1 MTSIHKYN
9 KFAYLHF
16 HFFVL
21 ILVYINSGRTYH
33 GMKIRFSVKLL
44 SVILAAAL
52 LAAPLASLTA
62 YARQKTIVQN
72 YPLIE
77 IMGFMASDI
86 YEDKN
91 DKNSKEIFPWSTDDI
106 LKTVKNCIP
115 ALLKFLVN
123 KDYDA
128 LADTIIPEAKALLE
142 PSFCNPDGTPVG
154 NSGAYME
161 YPAAKDIHKNSTLS
175 FRYDWRIDPIE
186 VAAELNDFIDYVLAA
201 TNSDKVAI
209 TCHSLGGLIS
219 LTYMSIYGTDK
230 IYAAGLNT
238 TAIFGEAY
246 TGQLF
251 SGDIT
256 VAGDALVYYLQ
267 YALDQSDYDAIVGTV
282 LDALKEA
289 GIADAIAK
297 YANDI
302 IEHIK
307 ERAISEVLFPMFS
320 SWLSIW
326 AMCPDEALDAA
337 KDYMFSVADP
347 TVDYSGL
354 RRRIDNFSK
363 VFRSTREE
371 KLRELNDNARVAV
384 ISRYGYSSIPLTSQ
398 WDSLTDGVI
407 DANRNSFGA
416 TTAPY
421 GKTLTE
427 EQLKGVPAEY
437 ISPDRTISAATCM
450 FPEQTWFIRNYK
462 HATNSD
468 ALDEMIY
475 KLLFNPDGESTV
487 ASYAEYPRFLQ
498 FRGYDESILP
508 DTTASAEKLTGFK
521 AFLARF
527 LDILDNIYCKF
538 LDIFGIR

>member
-1 MTSIHKYN
+1 MKTKLSFKLFSI
-9 KFAYLHF
+9 
-16 HFFVL
+16 FVA
-21 ILVYINSGRTYH
+21 V
-33 GMKIRFSVKLL
+33 
-44 SVILAAAL
+44 VI
-52 LAAPLASLTA
+52 LAAPLAGLTA
-62 YARQKTIVQN
+62 YARQRTMRQD

-77 IMGFMASDI
+77 IPGFMASDI

-91 DKNSKEIFPWSTDDI
+91 DRNSKEIFPWSTDDI
-106 LKTVKNCIP
+106 VNTVKNCIP

-161 YPAAKDIHKNSTLS
+161 YPAQDNIHKYSTLT

-186 VAAELNDFIDYVLAA
+186 IAAQLNDFIDYVLDA
-201 TNSDKVAI
+201 TNCDKVAVS
-209 TCHSLGGLIS
+209 CHSLGGLVT
-219 LTYMSIYGTDK
+219 LTYMTIYGTDK

-267 YALDQSDYDAIVGTV
+267 YAVDQTDFDGIVDAV
-282 LDALKEA
+282 LDVLQDA
-289 GIADAIAK
+289 GIADSIAS

-326 AMCPDEALDAA
+326 AMCPDEALDGA
-337 KDYMFSVADP
+337 KEYMFSVADP
-347 TVDYSGL
+347 EVDYSGL
-354 RRRIDNFSK
+354 RTRIDNFSN
-363 VFRSTREE
+363 VFRPNRE
-371 KLRELNDNARVAV
+371 KTLRELDAKARVAV

-416 TTAPY
+416 TTAAY
-421 GKTLTE
+421 GSILTDE
-427 EQLKGVPAEY
+427 ELEDVPAEY
-437 ISPDRTISAATCM
+437 ISPDRTINAFTCM
-450 FPEQTWFIRNYK
+450 FPEQTWFIKNYK

-468 ALDEMIY
+468 ALDEMIF
-475 KLLFNPDGESTV
+475 KLLYNPNGESTV
-487 ASYAEYPRFLQ
+487 ASYPEYPRFLQ
-498 FRGYDESILP
+498 FRGFDESISD
-508 DTTASAEKLTGFK
+508 DTTNAEKLTGFRK
-521 AFLARF
+521 FLERF
-527 LDILDNIYCKF
+527 LDILDNIYCLL
-538 LDIFGIR
+538 LDVFKIR

>member
-1 MTSIHKYN
+1 
-9 KFAYLHF
+9 
-16 HFFVL
+16 
-21 ILVYINSGRTYH
+21 
-33 GMKIRFSVKLL
+33 MKLKFSVKML
-44 SVILAAAL
+44 SVLLAVVVI
-52 LAAPLASLTA
+52 AAPLASLTA
-62 YARQKTIVQN
+62 YARERTIVQN

-77 IMGFMASDI
+77 IPGFMASDI

-91 DKNSKEIFPWSTDDI
+91 DRSSKEIFPWSTDDI
-106 LKTVKNCIP
+106 LNTVKNCIP

-161 YPAAKDIHKNSTLS
+161 YPSPSSIRKNSTLT

-186 VAAELNDFIDYVLAA
+186 IAAELNDFIDYVLAS
-201 TNSDKVAI
+201 TGCRKVAVS
-209 TCHSLGGLIS
+209 CHSLGGLIT

-256 VAGDALVYYLQ
+256 VAGEALVYYLQ
-267 YALDQSDYDAIVGTV
+267 YALDQTDF
-282 LDALKEA
+282 DALVGSILDVLQEA
-289 GIADAIAK
+289 GIADSIASL
-297 YANDI
+297 ANDI

-307 ERAISEVLFPMFS
+307 DRAISEVLFPMFS

-326 AMCPDEALDAA
+326 AMCPDEYLDGA
-337 KDYMFSVADP
+337 KEYMFSVADP
-347 TVDYSGL
+347 ELDYSGL
-354 RRRIDNFSK
+354 RTRIDNFSK
-363 VFRSTREE
+363 TVRPTRVETLQ
-371 KLRELNDNARVAV
+371 KLDESARVAV

-398 WDSLTDGVI
+398 WNSLTDGVI
-407 DANRNSFGA
+407 DASRNSFGA

-421 GKTLTE
+421 GETLADE
-427 EQLKGVPAEY
+427 DLEGVDAEF
-437 ISPDRTISAATCM
+437 ISPDRTINASTCL
-450 FPEQTWFIRNYK
+450 FPDKTWFIRDYK

-468 ALDEMIY
+468 ALDNMIF
-475 KLLFNPDGESTV
+475 KLLFNPEGESTV
-487 ASYAEYPRFLQ
+487 YSYPEYPRFLQ
-498 FRGYDESILP
+498 YRGFDESISP
-508 DTTASAEKLTGFK
+508 DTATTEQVSKFK
-521 AFLARF
+521 AFLNKM
-527 LDILDNIYCKF
+527 LDIFDNIYCLLLKLF
-538 LDIFGIR
+538 KLR